1 MSIKSGFPQLPTPG
15 QIGAEESIKD
25 TTTKSAPA
33 DSDAL
38 VLADSSVAGKKKLW
52 TFVRLKA
59 WLETI
64 FAAIKHG
71 HEISDVAGLES
82 TLSNKAATA
91 DHNLRTYTS
100 LAQLGLSGAVTM
112 EQVIEAIPNSSC
124 ALIQSSGPTTA
135 NYIVDTPG
143 PSYYWQIKIDKSSAN
158 YVFCR
163 AMRSNNAIEELAY
176 EGRYHSLYTPKFQG
190 WRSIATATKPQEYDL
205 PLAAGVTRGKRC
217 VYSKAQDSLV
227 VVRFSAAFPATA
239 SRTQKIGTLPAG
251 YRSSEATVGAG
262 KITHTS
268 GDTTTAAA
276 VELWENGDI
285 TVYGNTTGFTSASG
299 ILVFYAS

>member
-1 MSIKSGFPQLPTPG
+1 MGDAAGRPDFDL
-15 QIGAEESIKD
+15 D
-25 TTTKSAPA
+25 T
-33 DSDAL
+33 
-38 VLADSSVAGKKKLW
+38 
-52 TFVRLKA
+52 LKA
-59 WLETI
+59 TGMHKLAGN
-64 FAAIKHG
+64 FSAAQHCPDGAYGDYSIVVTG
-71 HEISDVAGLES
+71 NDNRMAQIVIYGDVTTLAWRACGWAGEFLGKW
-82 TLSNKAATA
+82 NYAATA
-91 DHNLRTYTS
+91 
-100 LAQLGLSGAVTM
+100 
-112 EQVIEAIPNSSC
+112 
-124 ALIQSSGPTTA
+124 
-135 NYIVDTPG
+135 TP
-143 PSYYWQIKIDKSSAN
+143 
-158 YVFCR
+158 
-163 AMRSNNAIEELAY
+163 
-176 EGRYHSLYTPKFQG
+176 
-190 WRSIATATKPQEYDL
+190 PQEYDL